1 MSKIRQTQL
10 YNIITDDK
18 IQMLTEFFGSTDD
31 FSYHHELSVGKRY
44 KLLEQA
50 IVSKAEKCSEFLM
63 RQMDFNDLV
72 DKYHKFLIEHFFSNI
87 FVKFIEI
94 FTDYV
99 EKTKDM
105 NVINKF
111 IICLLNSKNCVYF
124 DNTYELLDMWYNNI
138 LDTDNKEFYKNMLFE
153 LICKESCHIVY
164 FTNFIDLSDEMLLEL
179 LNDADFKN
187 NLENLLTC
195 RSTHFINVI
204 IELYQSNHIDLTSLY
219 TRILTRNDN
228 YLKKNYK
235 YFKNINL
242 NDKVYLTNTIGNI
255 YSYEPGY
262 FSNKNYWVSKKQ
274 YSLIFLIVIK
284 GKFDKKKHSKLE
296 LFKSNN
302 LEIELT
308 NLIEENHW
316 EAFIWQD
323 KFNGFKHCIFYGM
336 LYTNSKTSKG
346 IDIDFSYSSGYLLNY
361 FLAEYDSDK
370 NEIENKLVELKPYFT
385 NYFYDKMTEINEA
398 GFANCN
404 GSYEYFLQIHLEEK
418 KNSTNNYPKY
428 TKINAIGTAEK
439 FMNKMREIY
448 QANKD
453 HIERLRNL

>member
-1 MSKIRQTQL
+1 MSRIRQTQL

-18 IQMLTEFFGSTDD
+18 IHMLTEFFDSAHD
-31 FSYHHELSVGKRY
+31 FSCHHELSVGKRY

-50 IVSKAEKCSEFLM
+50 IESKAEKCSEFLM
-63 RQMDFNDLV
+63 RQMDFIDLV
-72 DKYHKFLIEHFFSNI
+72 DKYHKFMIEHYFSNI

-94 FTDYV
+94 FIDYV
-99 EKTKDM
+99 EKTNDM
-105 NVINKF
+105 DIINKF
-111 IICLLNSKNCVYF
+111 IIHFLNSKNCVHF
-124 DNTYELLDMWYNNI
+124 ANTHELIDMCCKNI
-138 LDTDNKEFYKNMLFE
+138 IDTNNKEFYKNILFE
-153 LICKESCHIVY
+153 LICKESSKIE
-164 FTNFIDLSDEMLLEL
+164 FFKLFINLTNNMLLEL

-235 YFKNINL
+235 YFKNISL
-242 NDKVYLTNTIGNI
+242 NDKVYLTNTIGNM

-274 YSLIFLIVIK
+274 YSLIFIIVIK
-284 GKFDKKKHSKLE
+284 GNFDKKKHSKLE

-308 NLIEENHW
+308 NLLEENHW

-323 KFNGFKHCIFYGM
+323 KYNRFKNCIFYGM

-346 IDIDFSYSSGYLLNY
+346 IDINLSYSSGYTLNY

-370 NEIENKLVELKPYFT
+370 NEIENKLVELKPCFT
-385 NYFYDKMTEINEA
+385 NYFYDKMTEINEL
-398 GFANCN
+398 GFANSN
-404 GSYEYFLQIHLEEK
+404 GSYEYFLQIHLDEK
-418 KNSTNNYPKY
+418 NNSPDNYPKY
-428 TKINAIGTAEK
+428 TKTNAIAAAEK